1 MDLEPDSWIGKGPVM
16 PAGSAIFITV
26 AALLMGLLLNA
37 PDIMATARRQ
47 EAGWKRDLAVAAA
60 KPFDFI
66 SRMLSLDAPHNAID
80 TALGRERVVTS
91 TTLLAA
97 LPVTTAAPELT
108 TTTVTTTVAVR
119 RVISATDPLRLFIG
133 GDSMVGQFG
142 PMLAN
147 LAEDSGYIDVTE
159 VVYEFDS
166 GLTRTDFLDWPAR
179 LREVNAEQDPDAI
192 VLFFGGNDAQAIQI
206 DGSWYDY
213 GTTEWLAEYR
223 RRVGELMAELVAD
236 NRDVYWMGMP
246 IVRSDSFREKVA
258 TMNQIYESEAAAH
271 PGVSYINSWDVFTGP
286 DGGFSEYLIN
296 DEGDL
301 VDMRLNDGIHLT
313 TAGGIRLAR
322 VALAEIEENWQL
334 P

>member
-26 AALLMGLLLNA
+26 TALFVGLMLNA
-37 PDIMATARRQ
+37 PDIMETARRQ

-60 KPFDFI
+60 KPFDFM
-66 SRMLSLDAPHNAID
+66 SRLLFLDAPHNAID
-80 TALGRERVVTS
+80 AAMGREPVVTTTS
-91 TTLLAA
+91 TTTLAA
-97 LPVTTAAPELT
+97 MPVTTTTPELT
-108 TTTVTTTVAVR
+108 TTTAAAR
-119 RVISATDPLRLFIG
+119 RTISTADPLRLFIG

-147 LAEDSGYIDVTE
+147 EAEKTGYIDVTE

-179 LREVNAEQDPDAI
+179 LRQVAAEQDPDAI

-213 GTTEWLAEYR
+213 GTAEWLAEYR
-223 RRVGELMAELVAD
+223 LRVGALMAELVAD
-236 NRDVYWMGMP
+236 NRDVYWVGMP

-258 TMNQIYESEAAAH
+258 TMNEIYESEAAAH
-271 PGVSYINSWDVFTGP
+271 PGVSYIDSWEVFTGP
-286 DGGFSEYLIN
+286 DGGFSEYLTN

-322 VALAEIEENWQL
+322 VALAQIEENWQL

>member
-26 AALLMGLLLNA
+26 TALFVGLLLNA
-37 PDIMATARRQ
+37 PDIMETARRQ

-66 SRMLSLDAPHNAID
+66 SRFLFLDAPHNAID
-80 TALGRERVVTS
+80 TALGREPVVTS
-91 TTLLAA
+91 TTILAA
-97 LPVTTAAPELT
+97 LPATTTAPEPT
-108 TTTVTTTVAVR
+108 TTTIAAR
-119 RVISATDPLRLFIG
+119 RTISTTDPLRLFIG

-147 LAEDSGYIDVTE
+147 QAEETGYIDVTE

-179 LREVNAEQDPDAI
+179 LRQVAREQDPDAI

-213 GTTEWLAEYR
+213 GTAEWLAEYR
-223 RRVGELMAELVAD
+223 LRVGELMAELVAD
-236 NRDVYWMGMP
+236 NRDVYWVGMP

-258 TMNQIYESEAAAH
+258 TMNEIYESEAAAH
-271 PGVSYINSWDVFTGP
+271 PGVSYINSWEVFTGP
-286 DGGFSEYLIN
+286 DGGFSEYLTN

-322 VALAEIEENWQL
+322 VALAEIEKNWQL

>member
-1 MDLEPDSWIGKGPVM
+1 MDLEPDSWMGKGPVM
-16 PAGSAIFITV
+16 PAGSAIFITLM
-26 AALLMGLLLNA
+26 ALLIGLLLNA
-37 PDIMATARRQ
+37 PDILETARRQ
-47 EAGWKRDLAVAAA
+47 EAGWKRDLAVATA

-66 SRMLSLDAPHNAID
+66 SRLLFLDAPHNAVD
-80 TALGRERVVTS
+80 LALGREPLAPSTTTIAEPTVSTITTAPAVTS
-91 TTLLAA
+91 TT
-97 LPVTTAAPELT
+97 TAT
-108 TTTVTTTVAVR
+108 RRTV
-119 RVISATDPLRLFIG
+119 SATDPLRLFIG

-147 LAEDSGYIDVTE
+147 EAEKTGYIDVTE

-179 LREVNAEQDPDAI
+179 LRQVSAEQDPDAI

-206 DGSWYDY
+206 DGSWYEY
-213 GTTEWLAEYR
+213 GTAEWLAEYR
-223 RRVGELMAELVAD
+223 RRVADLMTELTED
-236 NRDVYWMGMP
+236 NREVYWMGMP

-258 TMNQIYESEAAAH
+258 TMNQIYESEAAVH
-271 PGVSYINSWDVFTGP
+271 PGVNYINSWDVFTGP

-322 VALAEIEENWQL
+322 VALGQIEENWQL

>member
-16 PAGSAIFITV
+16 PAGTAIFITV
-26 AALLMGLLLNA
+26 AALLLGLLLNA
-37 PDIMATARRQ
+37 PDIMETARRQ

-66 SRMLSLDAPHNAID
+66 SRLSSLDAPHNAID
-80 TALGRERVVTS
+80 TALGREPVAPPTS
-91 TTLLAA
+91 TTTPQAM
-97 LPVTTAAPELT
+97 PVTTTTSEMT
-108 TTTVTTTVAVR
+108 TTTATVAR
-119 RVISATDPLRLFIG
+119 RIISAADPLRLFIG

-147 LAEDSGYIDVTE
+147 QAEDTGFIDVTE

-179 LREVNAEQDPDAI
+179 LREVAAEQDPDAI

-213 GTTEWLAEYR
+213 GTAEWLAEYR
-223 RRVGELMAELVAD
+223 LRVGELMAQLVTD
-236 NRDVYWMGMP
+236 NRDVYWVGMP

-258 TMNQIYESEAAAH
+258 TMNEIYESEAAAH
-271 PGVSYINSWDVFTGP
+271 PGVTYINSWDVFTGP
-286 DGGFSEYLIN
+286 DGGFSEYLTN

-313 TAGGIRLAR
+313 TAGGIRLAK

-334 P
+334 R

>member
-47 EAGWKRDLAVAAA
+47 ESGWKRDLAVAAA

-66 SRMLSLDAPHNAID
+66 SRLFSLDAPHNAID
-80 TALGRERVVTS
+80 TALGREPVAA
-91 TTLLAA
+91 TTTTTILAA
-97 LPVTTAAPELT
+97 LPVTTTAPELT
-108 TTTVTTTVAVR
+108 TTTVAAR
-119 RVISATDPLRLFIG
+119 RVISAADPLRLFIG

-147 LAEDSGYIDVTE
+147 QAEDTGYIDVTE

-179 LREVNAEQDPDAI
+179 LRQVAAEQDPDAI

-206 DGSWYDY
+206 DGKWYDY
-213 GTTEWLAEYR
+213 GTPEWLAEYR
-223 RRVGELMAELVAD
+223 LRVGELMAELVAD
-236 NRDVYWMGMP
+236 NRDVYWVGMP
-246 IVRSDSFREKVA
+246 IVRSDSFRDKVA
-258 TMNQIYESEAAAH
+258 TMNEIFESEAAAH
-271 PGVSYINSWDVFTGP
+271 PGVSFINSWDVFTGP
-286 DGGFSEYLIN
+286 DGGFSEYLTN

>member
-1 MDLEPDSWIGKGPVM
+1 M
-16 PAGSAIFITV
+16 PAGNAIFITLV
-26 AALLMGLLLNA
+26 ALFLGLLLNA
-37 PDIMATARRQ
+37 PDIMETARRQ

-60 KPFDFI
+60 KPFDFL
-66 SRMLSLDAPHNAID
+66 SQLLSLDAPHDVID
-80 TALGRERVVTS
+80 AALGREPIVPSTTTS
-91 TTLLAA
+91 TLTAMPA
-97 LPVTTAAPELT
+97 STTSPEVT
-108 TTTVTTTVAVR
+108 TTTTATARRTVSV
-119 RVISATDPLRLFIG
+119 SDPLRLFIG

-147 LAEDSGYIDVTE
+147 EAEKTGYIDVTE

-179 LREVNAEQDPDAI
+179 LRQVSAAQDPDAI

-206 DGSWYDY
+206 DGTWHEY
-213 GTTEWLAEYR
+213 GTAEWLTEYR
-223 RRVGELMAELVAD
+223 RRVADLMAELTSD
-236 NRDVYWMGMP
+236 HRDVYWIGMP

-258 TMNQIYESEAAAH
+258 TMNEIYESEATAH
-271 PGVSYINSWDVFTGP
+271 PGVSYINTWDVFTGP
-286 DGGFSEYLIN
+286 DGGFSEYLTN

-322 VALAEIEENWQL
+322 VALGTIGENWQL

>member
-16 PAGSAIFITV
+16 PAGSAIFVTV

-66 SRMLSLDAPHNAID
+66 SRLFWLDAPHNAID
-80 TALGRERVVTS
+80 TALGREQAVVS
-91 TTLLAA
+91 TTTTISAA
-97 LPVTTAAPELT
+97 LPVTTTAPEPT
-108 TTTVTTTVAVR
+108 TTTNAGR
-119 RVISATDPLRLFIG
+119 RVISTTDPLRLFIG

-147 LAEDSGYIDVTE
+147 QAENTGYIDVTE

-179 LREVNAEQDPDAI
+179 LREVGAEQDPDAL

-206 DGSWYDY
+206 DGSWHEY
-213 GTTEWLAEYR
+213 GTAEWMAEYR
-223 RRVGELMAELVAD
+223 LRVGELMAELVAD
-236 NRDVYWMGMP
+236 NRDVYWVGMP

-271 PGVSYINSWDVFTGP
+271 PGVTYINSWDVFTGP

-322 VALAEIEENWQL
+322 VALAEIEKNWNL

>member
-1 MDLEPDSWIGKGPVM
+1 MDLEPDSWMDKGPVM
-16 PAGSAIFITV
+16 PAGSAIFITLV
-26 AALLMGLLLNA
+26 ALSIGLLLNA
-37 PDIMATARRQ
+37 PDILETARRQ

-60 KPFDFI
+60 KPFDSI
-66 SRMLSLDAPHNAID
+66 SRLLFLDTPHKAID
-80 TALGRERVVTS
+80 LALGREQQSPPTTIASAAPTVPTS
-91 TTLLAA
+91 TT
-97 LPVTTAAPELT
+97 APAT
-108 TTTVTTTVAVR
+108 TTTTTLTRRTV
-119 RVISATDPLRLFIG
+119 SPSEPLRLFIG

-147 LAEDSGYIDVTE
+147 EAEKTGYINVTE

-179 LREVNAEQDPDAI
+179 LRQVRAEQDPDAI

-206 DGSWYDY
+206 DGTWYEY
-213 GTTEWLAEYR
+213 GTEEWLVEYR
-223 RRVGELMAELVAD
+223 RRVADLMTELTED

-246 IVRSDSFREKVA
+246 IVRSESFREKVA

-271 PGVSYINSWDVFTGP
+271 PGVTYINSWDVFTGP

-322 VALAEIEENWQL
+322 VALGEIEEKWQL